1 MHMNVA
7 RRLWPALLGA
17 PTLVLVDLVVRYAL
31 VPPACHAQAAGW
43 THPVAIVFIA
53 VAAGLLVQS
62 TLELRRLGASPP
74 GKSGDDAGDAANAPG
89 ARTLFLARLAAGLA
103 ALSLVTLVAL
113 WVPAF
118 FLSPCLN

>member
-1 MHMNVA
+1 MHAA

-31 VPPACHAQAAGW
+31 VPPACHAAAAGW
-43 THPVAIVFIA
+43 THPVALAFIV
-53 VAAGLLVQS
+53 VAAVLLVQS
-62 TLELRRLGASPP
+62 GIELWRLGRQVPRTT
-74 GKSGDDAGDAANAPG
+74 GDDAHDATNPAA